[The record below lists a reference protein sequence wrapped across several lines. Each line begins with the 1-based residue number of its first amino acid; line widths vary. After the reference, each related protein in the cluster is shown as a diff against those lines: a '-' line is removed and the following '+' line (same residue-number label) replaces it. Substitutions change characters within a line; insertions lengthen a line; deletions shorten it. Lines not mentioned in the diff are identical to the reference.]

1 MRVFCVLCVFIL
13 MLFLILSGSLII
25 IHSSAPL
32 LTLFHEELKIAK
44 IAKKQKKRLHV
55 IFLHLCFRQI
65 LLLRDKTRKK

>member
-32 LTLFHEELKIAK
+32 LTLFREELKIAK
-44 IAKKQKKRLHV
+44 IAKKQKKGCV